1 MITVIP
7 HICKTNPSFPE
18 GLDPIKEED
27 QSPGEAALHNE
38 LQVQVPHVKIIHYV
52 LSHRYFHKE
61 IKNEI
66 LGSDEKGDHS
76 GGSAE
81 GSEWGRFSN
90 DQMTGGR
97 THHTLERGLGE
108 PSTCHFLN
116 NHEFPHV

>member
-1 MITVIP
+1 MHSLTDIF
-7 HICKTNPSFPE
+7 KFNPSFLE
-18 GLDPIKEED
+18 N
-27 QSPGEAALHNE
+27 EAKYE
-38 LQVQVPHVKIIHYV
+38 
-52 LSHRYFHKE
+52 E

-81 GSEWGRFSN
+81 GLEWGKFSN
-90 DQMTGGR
+90 DQITGGR
-97 THHTLERGLGE
+97 THHALEQGLGE